1 MNMMQAAA
9 YLAAMVL
16 GLGGLGMVG
25 ITAMAVIGWI
35 QYRLEGGRMS
45 LRAYLRGL

>member
-1 MNMMQAAA
+1 MQMFEAAA

-35 QYRLEGGRMS
+35 QYRLDGGRKS
-45 LRAYLRGL
+45 LRSYMRGI